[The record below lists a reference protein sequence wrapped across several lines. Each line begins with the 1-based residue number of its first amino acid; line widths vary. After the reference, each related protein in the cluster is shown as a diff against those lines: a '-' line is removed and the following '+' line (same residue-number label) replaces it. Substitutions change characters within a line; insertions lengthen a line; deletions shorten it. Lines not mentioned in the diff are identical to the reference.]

1 MNEFSGF
8 AVRRRGGWHAM
19 LRLAR
24 DGAPKPLLDKGGDP
38 RLFPDELAAT
48 KAVLLHV
55 LAYFNGHLVSSGEIA
70 GGSLKAARLASADKL
85 FRKGKVVEVQRIGG
99 GTGADCE

>member
-24 DGAPKPLLDKGGDP
+24 DGEPKPLLDKGGEP
-38 RLFPDELAAT
+38 QIFPTELAAT
-48 KAVLLHV
+48 KAALSHV
-55 LAYFNGHLVSSGEIA
+55 LAYFNGRLVSSGEIA
-70 GGSLKAARLASADKL
+70 GGSLKAARIAGAEKL
-85 FRKGKVVEVQRIGG
+85 FRKGKAIEVARVASKGG
-99 GTGADCE
+99 AKL